1 MATRTKTNS
10 RNLPPRMYQKTG
22 KKKRGGGNWI
32 TYIHVC
38 IDSVTKERAETTL
51 GTDYEEALKKYERL
65 EREQATKVAL
75 MKHAFDRYVSEVV
88 PTKAPRT
95 QQDISWMLKPLRK
108 VFDKA
113 PMEEVTPQVVAKYRD
128 KRSQT
133 ATVRANREMA
143 LLSTVWNYARE
154 WGYTEKEN
162 PCRGVRKNKEK
173 PRDFYAD
180 DQTWSAVYNQ
190 GCQELKDAM
199 DLAYLTGQRPT
210 DVLGLR
216 FVDVYDDVLQL
227 QQNKTTKKL
236 NILLINDQGE
246 PNQLGQ
252 VINRILASGRQEMS
266 PFMICNT
273 VGGPLTTQTLRK
285 RFNKAKEKAKEAAAG
300 DVDLIDKISRFQF
313 RDIRPKAASEL
324 PLEHASALLGHTK
337 EQITRKV
344 YQRRGATV
352 SPTK

>member
-1 MATRTKTNS
+1 MATRTKIS
-10 RNLPPRMYQKTG
+10 ARNLPPRMYQKTG
-22 KKKRGGGNWI
+22 TRKRGGGNWI

-38 IDSVTKERAETTL
+38 IDSVTKERTETTL
-51 GTDYEEALKKYERL
+51 GTDYAEALRKYERL

-75 MKHAFDRYVSEVV
+75 MKHAFDRYVSEIL

-95 QQDISWMLKPLRK
+95 QKDTEWMLKPLRK

-128 KRSQT
+128 KRSKT
-133 ATVRANREMA
+133 AVVRANREMA
-143 LLSTVWNYARE
+143 LLSTVWNHARE

-173 PRDFYAD
+173 PRDFYVD
-180 DQTWSAVYNQ
+180 DETWSAVYEQ

-210 DVLGLR
+210 DVLGLK
-216 FVDVYDDVLQL
+216 FVDVYKNVLQL
-227 QQNKTTKKL
+227 QQNKTNKKL
-236 NILLINDQGE
+236 NILLINEHDE
-246 PNQLGQ
+246 RNELGK
-252 VINRILASGRQEMS
+252 VIDRIIAGGRQEIS
-266 PFMICNT
+266 EFLICNV
-273 VGGPLTTQTLRK
+273 VGDQLNTQTLRL
-285 RFNKAKEKAKEAAAG
+285 RFNKAKKKAKAAA
-300 DVDLIDKISRFQF
+300 DEDPELMDKIDRFQF

-337 EQITRKV
+337 EQITKKV
-344 YQRRGATV
+344 YQRKGATV
-352 SPTK
+352 APTK